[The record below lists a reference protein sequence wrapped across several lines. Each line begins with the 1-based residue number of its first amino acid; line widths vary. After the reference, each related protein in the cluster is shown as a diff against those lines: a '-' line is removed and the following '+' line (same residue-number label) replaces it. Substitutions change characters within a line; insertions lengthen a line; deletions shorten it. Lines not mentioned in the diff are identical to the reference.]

1 MVQLKGANCTWK
13 SVVGNLKRRGYMRLG
28 RRRRRRRSRR
38 HMWRDWVR
46 MANWLSI
53 TVRPRL
59 PARSSKTKGCCRFTI
74 IFGLGLGIVALRSSL
89 DLDLELSLYN
99 HLWTWTWNCRF
110 TFISFFGLGSK
121 EKSGCQ
127 NMEKGTEPKDTVSL
141 QLITQSVAFN
151 YSSCCNKLHKL
162 L

>member
-1 MVQLKGANCTWK
+1 MVQLKGDYCTWK
-13 SVVGNLKRRGYMRLG
+13 SVVGNLKRRGYMGL
-28 RRRRRRRSRR
+28 RRRSRR

-121 EKSGCQ
+121 EKSAVKIW
-127 NMEKGTEPKDTVSL
+127 KGAEPKDTISL

-151 YSSCCNKLHKL
+151 YTICCNKLHKL